1 MGRRHSDIK
10 FILARCSWR
19 CSTIR
24 AVVLHIPKGRKTKVP
39 LRDMAIIETAF
50 DRVANH
56 HGGSIGYIS
65 A

>member
-1 MGRRHSDIK
+1 MSSAKRGSV
-10 FILARCSWR
+10 
-19 CSTIR
+19 STTQL
-24 AVVLHIPKGRKTKVP
+24 VLPMKLHIPKGRKTKVP

-56 HGGSIGYIS
+56 HGGSICYIS